1 MAVEGTVVEH
11 SPYHPKVNGSSLA
24 SVGITGREKNDKE
37 EKKFD
42 QVGW

>member
-1 MAVEGTVVEH
+1 MAVAGTGVEC
-11 SPYHPKVNGSSLA
+11 SPHLTKVNGSSLA